1 MDAGRVAERRAH
13 VRRRLALPAT
23 VSAEPEPPVG
33 CRTVDVSMGGALLE
47 TPTLLGPHVVVV
59 LEVDGP
65 GEGRR
70 LIPIAG
76 DVVGQMLDA
85 EAGVVVARVAF
96 RRMTGGGR
104 ERLAQTLA
112 AVTPV

>member
-1 MDAGRVAERRAH
+1 
-13 VRRRLALPAT
+13 
-23 VSAEPEPPVG
+23 
-33 CRTVDVSMGGALLE
+33 MGGALLE
-47 TPTLLGPHVVVV
+47 TPTLLEPHVVVV
-59 LEVDGP
+59 LVVDGP

-76 DVVGQMLDA
+76 DVVGQTLDT

-96 RRMTGGGR
+96 RRMTQGGR
-104 ERLAQTLA
+104 AVLAQTLD